1 MHQEHKTLHLPDY
14 DDFNER
20 ISVLMLDVSASEL
33 HGQLCG
39 YLCAGA
45 DAQGEAF
52 INALLNNKRDSES
65 RSALLELFSTFS
77 ISQQQFNQF
86 DFAFEFLLPDD
97 NQPLLDRA
105 QAFSEWCSGFVEA
118 LQLAGV
124 DREQFYEEEA
134 QEALSHLE
142 DFALLEY
149 ESVEVSEEDE
159 VALMEIMEYARMAVI
174 RLHGDLLMNER
185 ERGESDRAH

>member
-20 ISVLMLDVSASEL
+20 ISVLMLDVSPSEL

>member
-1 MHQEHKTLHLPDY
+1 M
-14 DDFNER
+14 
-20 ISVLMLDVSASEL
+20 
-33 HGQLCG
+33 
-39 YLCAGA
+39 
-45 DAQGEAF
+45 
-52 INALLNNKRDSES
+52 
-65 RSALLELFSTFS
+65 
-77 ISQQQFNQF
+77 
-86 DFAFEFLLPDD
+86 
-97 NQPLLDRA
+97 
-105 QAFSEWCSGFVEA
+105 
-118 LQLAGV
+118 QLAGV

>member
-1 MHQEHKTLHLPDY
+1 MRQEHKTLHLPDY

-20 ISVLMLDVSASEL
+20 ISVLMLDVSPSEL
-33 HGQLCG
+33 HGQLCA

-52 INALLNNKRDSES
+52 ISALLNNKRDRES

-86 DFAFEFLLPDD
+86 DFGFEFLVPNDD
-97 NQPLLDRA
+97 APLLERA
-105 QAFSEWCSGFVEA
+105 QAFSEWCGGFVET
-118 LQLAGV
+118 LRLAGV
-124 DREQFYEEEA
+124 DSAQFYEEDA

-149 ESVEVSEEDE
+149 ESIEVGEEDE
-159 VALMEIMEYARMAVI
+159 VALMEIMEYARMAII